1 MIPTVQQH
9 SAKHMQLNTWLGSGL
24 AALASVVALAAAG
37 DARLIDA
44 IKSNNVETVRALL
57 TQKVDVNA
65 ALADGSTAL
74 HWAVHRDD
82 LATVDL
88 LIRAG
93 ARVKVANDLGATPLH
108 LACENRNGPMVER
121 LLQAGGDPHA
131 ALERGATVL
140 MECARSGELAP
151 VKALLA
157 HGANVNAKEPLHDQT
172 ALMWAAAQQHPQVVE
187 ALIQAGADIKA
198 RSRAYSQTVVGESTQ
213 RAGRE
218 ELNYVTWRGGSSPL
232 LFAARSGDVTSVKL
246 LLAAGADVN
255 DALPD
260 GTSALIVAAHS
271 GHGKV
276 ASLLLDKG
284 ADPNNADI
292 GYAALHAAV
301 LRSDLDLVNTL
312 LAHGANPDVRLTKG
326 TPIRRETT
334 DYNLPRTLIGA
345 TPYWLAAKL
354 LEPDIMKVLAAAG
367 ADTKAQ
373 LPDATTALMAAAG
386 VGATAGGGGG
396 AGQGS
401 DRRGVNLI
409 DGGRFEPEA
418 RVLETVIAVISQA
431 ADVNATNESGETA
444 LHGAASQLLPAVVQL
459 LADKGA
465 QLNAK
470 NKKGQTPLAMLSKDS
485 NPTTAP
491 NVIAAKKATVEMLR
505 KLGATD

>member
-1 MIPTVQQH
+1 
-9 SAKHMQLNTWLGSGL
+9 LNGLLGSGL
-24 AALASVVALAAAG
+24 VALASVVALAAAG
-37 DARLIDA
+37 DARLVDA
-44 IKSNNVETVRALL
+44 IKSNDVEAVRTLL
-57 TQKVDVNA
+57 MQKVDVNA

-93 ARVKVANDLGATPLH
+93 ARAKVANDLGGTPLH
-108 LACENRNGPMVER
+108 LACENRNGAMVER
-121 LLQAGGDPHA
+121 LLKAGGDPNA
-131 ALERGATVL
+131 TMERGATVL
-140 MECARSGELAP
+140 MECARSGDLTS

-187 ALIQAGADIKA
+187 ALIEAGADIKV

-232 LFAARSGDVTSVKL
+232 LFAARSGDVESVKL

-271 GHGKV
+271 AHGKV
-276 ASLLLDKG
+276 ATVLLDKG
-284 ADPNNADI
+284 ADPNNTDI

-301 LRSDLDLVNTL
+301 LRSDLDLVKAL
-312 LAHGANPDVRLTKG
+312 LAHGANRDVRLTRG

-334 DYNLPRTLIGA
+334 DYNLPQTLIGA

-418 RVLETVIAVISQA
+418 RVLETVTAVLSQG
-431 ADVNATNESGETA
+431 ADVNAANQNGETA
-444 LHGAASQLLPAVVQL
+444 LHGAAAQLLPAVVEIL
-459 LADKGA
+459 VDRGA
-465 QLNAK
+465 RLDVK
-470 NKKGQTPLAMLSKDS
+470 NKKDQTPLAVLAKDS

-491 NVIAAKKATVEMLR
+491 NVVAAKKATVEMLR
-505 KLGATD
+505 KLGAPE